1 MLDYFE
7 FTKNFIFLFLK
18 VTVLR
23 DGKELSIH
31 KDDILVGE
39 IIMIKSGMNIP
50 VDGVIISGL
59 GIQVDESAMTGES
72 DHLNKESFTRC
83 LLR

>member
-1 MLDYFE
+1 
-7 FTKNFIFLFLK
+7 
-18 VTVLR
+18 
-23 DGKELSIH
+23 
-31 KDDILVGE
+31 
-39 IIMIKSGMNIP
+39 MIKSGMNMP